1 MVIFLGSFSAHG
13 NELQNSSTHCGSV
26 NLCLACQADAQNI
39 RNRKA
44 EQRAASR
51 KLVFPV
57 HVLCKEVQYCSLV
70 TKGLGGSPKQEED
83 LTSWPQSIIKEQMKA
98 VWRWASAG
106 LLGWTQWV
114 GGNEIIKAR
123 KEELFHFISYK
134 SWVMSIWYWFLVVG
148 GKVQVFHPFNILERE
163 WLNWLRESYFQFSLY
178 WVKNPFSWM
187 PTQTIKTITN
197 HYNMTSTR
205 YYKIFL
211 KFNKYDGQEF
221 SSKCKQWRKV

>member
-1 MVIFLGSFSAHG
+1 MHKTLETGKQSK
-13 NELQNSSTHCGSV
+13 ELQAG
-26 NLCLACQADAQNI
+26 
-39 RNRKA
+39 
-44 EQRAASR
+44 